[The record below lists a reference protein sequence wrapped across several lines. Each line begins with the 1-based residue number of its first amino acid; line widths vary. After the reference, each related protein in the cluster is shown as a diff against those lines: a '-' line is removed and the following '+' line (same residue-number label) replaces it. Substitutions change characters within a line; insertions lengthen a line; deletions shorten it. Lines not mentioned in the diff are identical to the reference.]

1 MKLMPHQIQALDKIA
16 HHYSSGGFGFLLADA
31 PRVGKTHVALAF
43 AKQIG
48 EPFTIICPATI
59 KSQWQSYVNE
69 FEIEAKI
76 TSYEFFR
83 EHYNEFTH
91 KFIIFDEAHKLKNH
105 KTKIYKLV
113 NTLKRRFFLLLT
125 GTPFQNEPLELVNL
139 IKLIK
144 GNHNIVNVA
153 ATWVEFPWGRQ
164 YVWMKSGLPLLKQE
178 LAKQSWYLR
187 RELQDVSCFL
197 PTITREII
205 VPDNVEWGKILKKVD
220 ELIEIESERNEK
232 NNYKIE
238 LIKIGMFEDVGV
250 LFNVLPL
257 IRRVLGEA
265 KALFTAKYVAEL
277 AIDTREQMLVFTH
290 HSDVRDIIARELSKN
305 KINFNI
311 IEGET
316 TQAQRAIKIDAF
328 KRGDVQIL
336 ILSTRAAGEGLTLA
350 NAERS
355 IFVEF
360 DYNPAVLWQAE
371 NRIILTNENKNK
383 IITYIIAPHPLE
395 QQMVRLVN
403 KKANAIKEIYAK
415 DVTVIK

>member
-1 MKLMPHQIQALDKIA
+1 
-16 HHYSSGGFGFLLADA
+16 
-31 PRVGKTHVALAF
+31 V
-43 AKQIG
+43 
-48 EPFTIICPATI
+48 CPATI

-69 FEIEAKI
+69 FEINAKI

-83 EHYNEFTH
+83 EHYNEFSH
-91 KFIIFDEAHKLKNH
+91 NFIIFDEAHKLKNH

-113 NTLKRRFFLLLT
+113 NALKRRFYLLLT

-139 IKLIK
+139 IKLIRC
-144 GNHNIVNVA
+144 NYHIVNVA
-153 ATWVEFPWGRQ
+153 ATWVEFPWGKQ
-164 YVWMKSGLPLLKQE
+164 YVWVKSGLHLLKRE
-178 LAKQSWYLR
+178 LIKQPWFLR
-187 RELQDVSCFL
+187 RELQDVSSFL
-197 PTITREII
+197 PTITREIV
-205 VPDNVEWGKILKKVD
+205 VPDNVAWERILKDVD
-220 ELIEIESERNEK
+220 ELIEGERNDK
-232 NNYKIE
+232 NGYRID
-238 LIKIGMFEDVGV
+238 LIKAGMFDDVGV

-265 KALFTAKYVAEL
+265 KALFAAKYISEI
-277 AIDTREQMLVFTH
+277 AIDTGEQMLVFTH
-290 HSDVRDIIARELSKN
+290 HGDVRDIIARELAKN

-316 TQAQRAIKIDAF
+316 TQPQRAIKIDAF

-336 ILSTRAAGEGLTLA
+336 ILSTRAAGEGLTLS

-355 IFVEF
+355 IFVEL

-371 NRIILTNENKNK
+371 NRIILPNENKNK

-403 KKANAIKEIYAK
+403 KKANAIQEIYAK